1 MLTAEQIAAY
11 RDAAAMLV
19 DPVNDYIIRDVARR
33 VAKAGQLTSTAAY
46 QVYRMQL
53 MGKTKKEILARL
65 EKELGVSEREAKK
78 LLTQAAETGYR
89 YDIQWLPDARVLP
102 FAQNEPLQQIV
113 SAAVKLA
120 QDDFRNLTQTMG
132 MVSRTGKALPLQE
145 AYLEAVD
152 DVFKRV
158 ITGAADYNTA
168 TRQACQTL
176 YDRGLVVIDYESGVH
191 TSLEAAVR
199 RDMMGGLGLMQEQIS
214 AELHDQ
220 AGADGWEISAH
231 ANSAPDHEP
240 IQGKQYSDAE
250 YTALNN
256 SLVRRIGTL
265 NCGHAAFP
273 IILGVSDPVHSPAEL
288 EAMRKANEDGVT
300 VNGRHYTG
308 YEATQAQRAREREIR
323 RLRRKVA
330 VGEELAKAAPD
341 GPEKVKAEQ
350 TLQQSRIKLKV
361 KEQEYK
367 RFSNAAGLRTQND
380 RLMTIGYGR
389 GQSGRARNAADA
401 NYNAW
406 AKSIGVKE
414 SIESLAKYYDVKYND
429 TPRYELLKGYSN
441 AVEKGDISPL
451 VGFAEYE
458 SVNQQLRDKLIG
470 VTAGNGVTVESFA
483 THFIDR
489 VIGQTATDHSGMRL
503 ATPVDDVYDA
513 VKNTISLG
521 RVNRLDDGDV
531 RQTLHGARATVTIS
545 IRDKRLIQANPR
557 REK

>member
-53 MGKTKKEILARL
+53 MGKTKKEIMARL
-65 EKELGVSEREAKK
+65 KKEMGVSEREAEK

-168 TRQACQTL
+168 TRQAWQTL

-330 VGEELAKAAPD
+330 VDEELAKAAPD
-341 GPEKVKAEQ
+341 GQEKVRAEQ

-367 RFSNAAGLRTQND
+367 RFSKAAGLRTQND

-389 GQSGRARNAADA
+389 GQSGRARATVDKYSTVRYNKDGTVRVTDDWKKYGKLTLPQKYVPNAVVETQTQYRNGTVQIDRTFYGADA
-401 NYNAW
+401 RISVQIHSGNHNRPKHHKFGLHGEHAHTFEWVDGTAEPNRSSRELNEKERVENAD
-406 AKSIGVKE
+406 I
-414 SIESLAKYYDVKYND
+414 
-429 TPRYELLKGYSN
+429 LKGD
-441 AVEKGDISPL
+441 E
-451 VGFAEYE
+451 
-458 SVNQQLRDKLIG
+458 
-470 VTAGNGVTVESFA
+470 
-483 THFIDR
+483 
-489 VIGQTATDHSGMRL
+489 
-503 ATPVDDVYDA
+503 
-513 VKNTISLG
+513 
-521 RVNRLDDGDV
+521 
-531 RQTLHGARATVTIS
+531 
-545 IRDKRLIQANPR
+545 
-557 REK
+557 

>member
-11 RDAAAMLV
+11 RDAAAMLT

-53 MGKTKKEILARL
+53 MGKTKKEIMARL
-65 EKELGVSEREAKK
+65 KKEMGVSEREAEK

-89 YDIQWLPDARVLP
+89 YDIQWLPDAKVLP
-102 FAQNEPLQQIV
+102 FVQNKPLQQIV

-120 QDDFRNLTQTMG
+120 QDDFRNLTQTLG

-214 AELHDQ
+214 AEIHDQ

-273 IILGVSDPVHSPAEL
+273 IILGVSEPVHSPAEL
-288 EAMRKANEDGVT
+288 EALRKANEDGVT

-323 RLRRKVA
+323 KLRRKVA
-330 VGEELAKAAPD
+330 VDEELAKAAPD
-341 GPEKVKAEQ
+341 GQEKVRAEQ

-389 GQSGRARNAADA
+389 GQSGRARATVDKYSTVRYNKDGTVRVTDDWTSVDKPHIPLRYVPNAVADSVSRRGTQRDRTFFDA
-401 NYNAW
+401 NGYQYLQISNGPHSNLKKHPFGEHGEHAHDIRIVNGEPERTVREI
-406 AKSIGVKE
+406 SEKE
-414 SIESLAKYYDVKYND
+414 
-429 TPRYELLKGYSN
+429 
-441 AVEKGDISPL
+441 
-451 VGFAEYE
+451 
-458 SVNQQLRDKLIG
+458 
-470 VTAGNGVTVESFA
+470 
-483 THFIDR
+483 
-489 VIGQTATDHSGMRL
+489 
-503 ATPVDDVYDA
+503 
-513 VKNTISLG
+513 
-521 RVNRLDDGDV
+521 
-531 RQTLHGARATVTIS
+531 
-545 IRDKRLIQANPR
+545 R
-557 REK
+557 RENADIL

>member
-11 RDAAAMLV
+11 RDAAAMLT

-33 VAKAGQLTSTAAY
+33 IAKAGQLTSTAQY
-46 QVYRMQL
+46 EFWRMQQ
-53 MGKTKKEILARL
+53 M
-65 EKELGVSEREAKK
+65 GVSQREAKK
-78 LLTQAAETGYR
+78 RLKRLLNVSNKELRELLTQSAETGYNF
-89 YDIQWLPDARVLP
+89 DLKQLPYVQAVP
-102 FAQNEPLQQIV
+102 FHRNEALQQIV

-199 RDMMGGLGLMQEQIS
+199 RDMIGGLGLMQEQIS

-256 SLVRRIGTL
+256 SLMRRIGTL

-330 VGEELAKAAPD
+330 VDEELAKAAPD
-341 GPEKVKAEQ
+341 GQEKVRAEQ

-389 GQSGRARNAADA
+389 GQSGRARATVDKYRTVRYNKDGTVRVTDDWTSVDKPHIPLRYVPNAVTDSVSQNRRQRDRTFFDA
-401 NYNAW
+401 NGYQYLQISNGPHGNPKNHPFGEHGEHAHDIVIVDGKQIRTAREISEKERKENA
-406 AKSIGVKE
+406 
-414 SIESLAKYYDVKYND
+414 
-429 TPRYELLKGYSN
+429 
-441 AVEKGDISPL
+441 DIL
-451 VGFAEYE
+451 
-458 SVNQQLRDKLIG
+458 
-470 VTAGNGVTVESFA
+470 
-483 THFIDR
+483 
-489 VIGQTATDHSGMRL
+489 
-503 ATPVDDVYDA
+503 
-513 VKNTISLG
+513 
-521 RVNRLDDGDV
+521 
-531 RQTLHGARATVTIS
+531 
-545 IRDKRLIQANPR
+545 
-557 REK
+557 

>member
-53 MGKTKKEILARL
+53 MGKTKKEIMARL
-65 EKELGVSEREAKK
+65 KKEMGVSEREAEK

-102 FAQNEPLQQIV
+102 FSQNEPIQQIV

-120 QDDFRNLTQTMG
+120 QDDFRNLTQTLG

-176 YDRGLVVIDYESGVH
+176 YDRGLVVIDYESGVR

-220 AGADGWEISAH
+220 AGSDGWEISAH

-273 IILGVSDPVHSPAEL
+273 IILGVSEPVHSPAEL

-330 VGEELAKAAPD
+330 VDEELAKAAPD
-341 GPEKVKAEQ
+341 GQEKVRAEQ

-367 RFSNAAGLRTQND
+367 RFSKAAGLRTQND

-389 GQSGRARNAADA
+389 GQSGRARATVDKYSTVRYNKDGTVRVTDDWTSVDKPHIPLRYVPNAVADSVSRRGTQRDRTFFDA
-401 NYNAW
+401 NGYQYLQISNGPHSNLKKHPFGEHGEHAHDIRIVNGEPERTVREI
-406 AKSIGVKE
+406 SEKE
-414 SIESLAKYYDVKYND
+414 
-429 TPRYELLKGYSN
+429 
-441 AVEKGDISPL
+441 
-451 VGFAEYE
+451 
-458 SVNQQLRDKLIG
+458 
-470 VTAGNGVTVESFA
+470 
-483 THFIDR
+483 
-489 VIGQTATDHSGMRL
+489 
-503 ATPVDDVYDA
+503 
-513 VKNTISLG
+513 
-521 RVNRLDDGDV
+521 
-531 RQTLHGARATVTIS
+531 
-545 IRDKRLIQANPR
+545 R
-557 REK
+557 RENADIL

>member
-1 MLTAEQIAAY
+1 MLTAERIAAY

-53 MGKTKKEILARL
+53 MGKTKKEIMARL
-65 EKELGVSEREAKK
+65 KKEMGVSEREAEK

-89 YDIQWLPDARVLP
+89 YDIQWLPDAKVLP

-220 AGADGWEISAH
+220 TGADGWEISAH

-330 VGEELAKAAPD
+330 VDEELAKAAPD
-341 GPEKVKAEQ
+341 GQEKVRAEQ
-350 TLQQSRIKLKV
+350 TLQQSRIKLRV

-389 GQSGRARNAADA
+389 GQSGRARATVDKYRTVRYNEDGTVRVTDDWKKFGKLTLPQKYVPNAVVETQTQYRNGTVQIDRTFYGADA
-401 NYNAW
+401 RISVQIHSGNHNRPKHHKFGLHGEHAHTFEWVDGTAEPNRSSRELTEKERVENAD
-406 AKSIGVKE
+406 I
-414 SIESLAKYYDVKYND
+414 
-429 TPRYELLKGYSN
+429 LKGD
-441 AVEKGDISPL
+441 E
-451 VGFAEYE
+451 
-458 SVNQQLRDKLIG
+458 
-470 VTAGNGVTVESFA
+470 
-483 THFIDR
+483 
-489 VIGQTATDHSGMRL
+489 
-503 ATPVDDVYDA
+503 
-513 VKNTISLG
+513 
-521 RVNRLDDGDV
+521 
-531 RQTLHGARATVTIS
+531 
-545 IRDKRLIQANPR
+545 
-557 REK
+557 

>member
-53 MGKTKKEILARL
+53 MGKTKKEIMARL
-65 EKELGVSEREAKK
+65 KKEMGVSEREAEK

-120 QDDFRNLTQTMG
+120 QDDFRNLTQTLG

-168 TRQACQTL
+168 TRQACKTL

-273 IILGVSDPVHSPAEL
+273 IILGVSEPVHSPAEL

-330 VGEELAKAAPD
+330 VDEELAKASPD
-341 GPEKVKAEQ
+341 GQEKVRAEQ

-367 RFSNAAGLRTQND
+367 RFSKAAGLRTQND

-389 GQSGRARNAADA
+389 GQSGRARATVDKYSTVRYNKDGTVRVTDDWTSVDKPHIPLRYVPNAVADSVSRRGTKRDRTFFDA
-401 NYNAW
+401 NGYQDLQISNGPHSNLKKHPFGEHGEHAHDIRIVNGEPERTVREI
-406 AKSIGVKE
+406 SEKE
-414 SIESLAKYYDVKYND
+414 
-429 TPRYELLKGYSN
+429 
-441 AVEKGDISPL
+441 
-451 VGFAEYE
+451 
-458 SVNQQLRDKLIG
+458 
-470 VTAGNGVTVESFA
+470 
-483 THFIDR
+483 
-489 VIGQTATDHSGMRL
+489 
-503 ATPVDDVYDA
+503 
-513 VKNTISLG
+513 
-521 RVNRLDDGDV
+521 
-531 RQTLHGARATVTIS
+531 
-545 IRDKRLIQANPR
+545 R
-557 REK
+557 RENADIL